1 MANVLLVSEG
11 KLKAF
16 TNINKNVDIDAIRAE
31 LSVAQDLHLQPLLG
45 TKFYKH
51 LLNQVSSTG
60 NTFNADELVLV
71 NAYISP
77 FLINVSYFEMIPHLH
92 VRTMNVGLV
101 APAGVDGGKQGVDM
115 ETMKYL
121 RNIQKQ
127 RSEFYKQR
135 LQDYLITG
143 EGQNKFPD
151 YLNYSTIDGMIP
163 DKSSKY
169 NSPIV
174 LNHTTRYGY
183 SKRGYPGRG
192 GFGNLPSYSE
202 IESSNPPCYDCY

>member
-51 LLNQVSSTG
+51 LLNQVSPTG
-60 NTFNADELVLV
+60 NTFNADELELV
-71 NAYISP
+71 NEYISP

-151 YLNYSTIDGMIP
+151 YLSYSTLDGMIP

-192 GFGNLPSYSE
+192 GFGNMPSYSE

>member
-1 MANVLLVSEG
+1 MANVLLISEG
-11 KLKAF
+11 KLKSF

-31 LSVAQDLHLQPLLG
+31 ISVAQDLHLQPLLG

-51 LLNQVSSTG
+51 LLSQVSATG
-60 NTFNADELVLV
+60 NTFNADELELV
-71 NAYISP
+71 NEYISP

-92 VRTMNVGLV
+92 YRTMNRGIVEGQMES
-101 APAGVDGGKQGVDM
+101 ATSVDA

-121 RNIQKQ
+121 RGIQKQ

-151 YLNYSTIDGMIP
+151 YLSYSTLDGMIP

-183 SKRGYPGRG
+183 SKRGYPGG
-192 GFGNLPSYSE
+192 YGNLQSYSE